1 MKTPVI
7 LILIMLCIVAGGILF
22 RITFEVDKLE
32 KRLATLNHDIKENQ
46 EKVFALR
53 ADWHESNRPERLEI
67 LNSKYLKLQP
77 LKSSQFLDA
86 SSIPQRVVP
95 ASLVTR
101 KKDPMGEKGSLT
113 KNYFSK
119 APIND

>member
-46 EKVFALR
+46 E
-53 ADWHESNRPERLEI
+53 
-67 LNSKYLKLQP
+67 
-77 LKSSQFLDA
+77 
-86 SSIPQRVVP
+86 
-95 ASLVTR
+95 
-101 KKDPMGEKGSLT
+101 
-113 KNYFSK
+113 
-119 APIND
+119 

>member
-1 MKTPVI
+1 M
-7 LILIMLCIVAGGILF
+7 AGGILF

-32 KRLATLNHDIKENQ
+32 KRLATLNRDIKENQ
-46 EKVFALR
+46 LKVLALR
-53 ADWHESNRPERLEI
+53 ADWHELNRPERLEI

>member
-1 MKTPVI
+1 MKTRAT
-7 LILIMLCIVAGGILF
+7 LILIMLCIMAGGILF

-32 KRLATLNHDIKENQ
+32 KRLATLNRDIKENQ
-46 EKVFALR
+46 LKVLALR
-53 ADWHESNRPERLEI
+53 ADWHELNRPERLEI

-95 ASLVTR
+95 ESLVTR
-101 KKDPMGEKGSLT
+101 KKDPMDEKGSLT
-113 KNYFSK
+113 KNYVSK